1 MMVRW
6 WKARSWEQKLG
17 LGTLIVT
24 VLGTLIVPVYLE
36 VRNDDGSRRSGAAAP
51 TAGSPSSSPVP
62 TVPPTTATDP
72 TGGEPPTSGEET
84 GSGPA
89 QPLTP
94 GGKVVR
100 YLSDMEPVEGEYAA
114 TGAFSINGVAHA
126 HSLAFDQYLTSY
138 ATEYD
143 LGRAFDSF
151 KVTIGLRDDSSS
163 AGRTKFEV
171 FLDGR
176 SAAARTVGLGKAV
189 DLDIPVGG
197 VLRLRLVA
205 TPVHTRSVEVFSTWG
220 DARLLGDPAKVPP
233 TT

>member
-1 MMVRW
+1 MVRW

-24 VLGTLIVPVYLE
+24 VLGTMIVPVYLDL
-36 VRNDDGSRRSGAAAP
+36 RDDGSRRSDAAAP
-51 TAGSPSSSPVP
+51 STASPSSSPVSA
-62 TVPPTTATDP
+62 VPPTTARDP
-72 TGGEPPTSGEET
+72 AGEPQTSGEET

-89 QPLTP
+89 QSRTL

-100 YLSDMEPVEGEYAA
+100 YLSDMERVEGEYPA
-114 TGAFSINGVAHA
+114 TGAFSINGVARA

-151 KVTIGLRDDSSS
+151 KVTIGLRDDSNS
-163 AGRTKFEV
+163 AGRTRFEV

-220 DARLLGDPAKVPP
+220 DARLLGDPSKVPP